1 MLALHDD
8 RIEGLTRVTFTGY
21 VKRKTPGAPIRRAM
35 RTPFAYHP
43 ATMKKW
49 VLSIF
54 LIATATV
61 AQQTHNQYELPN
73 TPGAGQKLLAQFAGD
88 WDIVKTFFP
97 MNGKP
102 IVTKG
107 TCKQYMVQDGKF
119 LQSDFTFVNPDGAKS
134 TGTGIS
140 GFDSKTNRFTTVWY
154 DSRQTTMSIR
164 QSDGTFDGKN
174 IVLWDTPLDPDNPG
188 RKTVA
193 RAHLEEDGRLLLH
206 RHFLI
211 DDKGQERMMIEL
223 RMTRK

>member
-1 MLALHDD
+1 
-8 RIEGLTRVTFTGY
+8 
-21 VKRKTPGAPIRRAM
+21 
-35 RTPFAYHP
+35 
-43 ATMKKW
+43 MKK
-49 VLSIF
+49 LITAAL
-54 LIATATV
+54 LIATVAA
-61 AQQTHNQYELPN
+61 AQQSHNQYEPPN
-73 TPGAGQKLLAQFAGD
+73 APGAGQKLLAQFAGN
-88 WDIVKTFFP
+88 WAVVKTFFP

-107 TCKQYMVQDGKF
+107 ECKQYMVQGGKF
-119 LQSDFTFVNPDGAKS
+119 LESDFTFFGSDATKS

-174 IVLWDTPLDPDNPG
+174 IVLWDTPLTPDHPG

-193 RAHLEEDGRLLLH
+193 RAHLEEDGRVLVH

-211 DDKGQERMMIEL
+211 DDKGSERMMIEL

>member
-1 MLALHDD
+1 
-8 RIEGLTRVTFTGY
+8 
-21 VKRKTPGAPIRRAM
+21 
-35 RTPFAYHP
+35 
-43 ATMKKW
+43 MKKW
-49 VLSIF
+49 IPAML
-54 LIATATV
+54 LIATTLL
-61 AQQTHNQYELPN
+61 AQQTHNQYEPPN
-73 TPGAGQKLLAQFAGD
+73 AAGAGQKLLAQFTGYWEVA
-88 WDIVKTFFP
+88 KTFFP

-107 TCKQYMVQDGKF
+107 TCKQYMIQDGKF
-119 LQSDFTFVNPDGAKS
+119 LQSDFTFFNPDGTKS

-140 GFDSKTNRFTTVWY
+140 GFDPKTNRFTTVWF

-174 IVLWDTPLDPDNPG
+174 IVLWTTPIDTEHPG

-206 RHFLI
+206 RHFAI
-211 DDKGQERMMIEL
+211 DDKGGERMVIEL